1 MYSVL
6 TIGFGSIY
14 HVYLYQS
21 AVASWPKHDFYDEHF
36 FTMII
41 YNGSSPQPFLRENDP
56 RAVFC
61 SGCQRQTGKA
71 IQRIAKQNL

>member
-21 AVASWPKHDFYDEHF
+21 AVASWPKHDFYDDH
-36 FTMII
+36 FTMVLLHSHSCARMILA
-41 YNGSSPQPFLRENDP
+41 QCFAQD
-56 RAVFC
+56 
-61 SGCQRQTGKA
+61 
-71 IQRIAKQNL
+71 AKGRLVELFKE